1 MVFAHNVENIANVAV
16 VTAFVAYFAI
26 LPLKWQ
32 ADVREQGA
40 ELTFCVGGALG

>member
-1 MVFAHNVENIANVAV
+1 MSNVQNEANVAV
-16 VTAFVAYFAI
+16 VIAYFAYFAI

-40 ELTFCVGGALG
+40 ESTFCVGGRLA